1 MQIHIQ
7 QEKAL
12 KACDLKKGNV
22 VEINGQLY
30 IAKTID
36 VKSPSSRGAN
46 TLYKVR
52 FTGIQTKQKLEQ
64 TFIGD
69 DNLTEIDLVKRQ
81 TQILFKDGQQYTF
94 MDVES
99 YDQYLLNE
107 EDIADEVTYLTDGL
121 EEIIASLVDDQV
133 VAIELPTS
141 VSLEIIETAP
151 AIKGGTAAAR
161 TKPATLSTGLVVQ
174 VPEYL
179 ANNEVIKVNTT
190 TGKFMSRA

>member
-1 MQIHIQ
+1 MGIIV
-7 QEKAL
+7 L

-22 VEINGQLY
+22 VDINGQLY
-30 IAKTID
+30 FTKNID

-52 FTGIQTKQKLEQ
+52 FTGVQTKQKHEQ
-64 TFIGD
+64 TFTGD
-69 DNLTEIDLVKRQ
+69 DVLNEIDLVKRQ
-81 TQILFKDGQQYTF
+81 TQFLFKDGDQYTF
-94 MDVES
+94 MDIES
-99 YDQYLLNE
+99 YDQYILNE
-107 EDIADEVTYLTDGL
+107 SDISDEILYLTDGL

-133 VAIELPTS
+133 VGIELPTA
-141 VSLEIIETAP
+141 VILEVIETAP

-161 TKPATLSTGLVVQ
+161 TKPATLSTGLIIQ

-179 ANNEVIKVNTT
+179 ANNEQVKVNTA

>member
-1 MQIHIQ
+1 M
-7 QEKAL
+7 

-30 IAKTID
+30 LAKTID

-64 TFIGD
+64 TFVGD
-69 DNLTEIDLVKRQ
+69 DVITEVDLIKRQ
-81 TQILFKDGQQYTF
+81 TQFLFKDGTQYTF
-94 MDVES
+94 MDIES

-107 EDIADEVTYLTDGL
+107 EDIAEEVSYLTDGL
-121 EEIIASLVDDQV
+121 EDIIASLVNDQV
-133 VAIELPTS
+133 VSIELPSS
-141 VSLEIIETAP
+141 VALEIVETAP

-161 TKPATLSTGLVVQ
+161 TKPATLSTGLIVQ

-179 ANNEVIKVNTT
+179 ANNEVIKVNTS

>member
-1 MQIHIQ
+1 M
-7 QEKAL
+7 

-52 FTGIQTKQKLEQ
+52 FNGIQTKQKMEQ

-69 DNLTEIDLVKRQ
+69 DNLSEVDLVKRN
-81 TQILFKDGQQYTF
+81 TQFLYKDGNQYTF
-94 MDVES
+94 MDIES
-99 YDQYLLNE
+99 YDQYILNE
-107 EDIADEVTYLTDGL
+107 EDIADEVQYLTDGL
-121 EEIIASLVDDQV
+121 EDIIASLVDDQV
-133 VAIELPTS
+133 ITIELPSS
-141 VSLEIIETAP
+141 VSLEIVETAP
-151 AIKGGTAAAR
+151 AIKGGSATAR
-161 TKPATLSTGLVVQ
+161 TKPATLSSGLIVQ

-179 ANNEVIKVNTT
+179 GNNEVIKVNTT